1 MGVQHAKKGGL
12 WVQVR
17 YSYWEKGQWHDGLTA
32 GHADSAMEF
41 EKQVADSLREEY
53 GDLGFVM
60 QGWEAEPA
68 K

>member
-1 MGVQHAKKGGL
+1 MQATKGGL

-17 YSYWEKGQWHDGLTA
+17 YSFWSDGQWHDGLTA
-32 GHADSAMEF
+32 GHADSAQEF
-41 EKQVADSLREEY
+41 EKQVGENLREEY

-60 QGWEAEPA
+60 RGWEAEPA